1 VRQLFALPV
10 LLLIGAA
17 QTVKVEQPSTAMT
30 HTIEIRNFAF
40 APARLQV
47 AVGDTVVW
55 INRDVVPHTVTDS
68 LARWDSGEIGAGER
82 WTWVASEA
90 GRFSY
95 LCEYHPSMTG
105 TLEVVEAQALPFSI
119 LEQSQAESMDVQQRP
134 DAEGS
139 RRDGW

>member
-17 QTVKVEQPSTAMT
+17 QTVKVEQRSTAMT

-68 LARWDSGEIGAGER
+68 LARWDSGELGAGDR

-90 GRFSY
+90 GRFRY
-95 LCEYHPSMTG
+95 LCAYHPSMRG
-105 TLEVVEAQALPFSI
+105 TLEVVGTPAVLVEDLESI
-119 LEQSQAESMDVQQRP
+119 RSIGSEVQQ
-134 DAEGS
+134 DAAS
-139 RRDGW
+139 SPVAP